1 MERGQPAGI
10 THPGSAEWSLS
21 ASAWFGAGSVL
32 IGPIAART
40 VLKWQRKCQDA
51 AMKLNR
57 TRLRERNQVFLVY
70 SCQST
75 AACTACPKP

>member
-1 MERGQPAGI
+1 MESWQPAGI

-21 ASAWFGAGSVL
+21 VSAWFEAGSVL

-51 AMKLNR
+51 AIKLNR
-57 TRLRERNQVFLVY
+57 TQLRDRNQVFLIY
-70 SCQST
+70 SCQRTT
-75 AACTACPKP
+75 A